1 MTKVV
6 QKTLTS
12 AILTVLLFCVSPG
25 LSRAAEEQN
34 ISREELEQLEP
45 FPEFF
50 EQMSPDGRLD
60 WLNSQIDQAAT
71 PAQNYNFQRAL
82 AFEHFFNYRNSEA
95 QELCEKNTPLSFD
108 IRYRF
113 ACIQVADLS
122 YEKRIDSF
130 LDLYETSI
138 DEDDQAMTARILTS
152 MGWYQSGK
160 GDIAAA
166 FKSYEQALAMGD
178 SLDFFTLNDAMV
190 NTASLYIIHGDKD
203 YIRKGIELHKQSIE
217 RIKLR
222 ASEDPEFAETVHEAM
237 IIPQFNIGIAYALHT
252 FEYEKALE
260 WFEIINASDTDIPHL
275 KFSSLIFSAL
285 SAVEIGRTHLAEQYL
300 DRTYNEPPINNTEF
314 SYLYC
319 YRELVKFKLDRESDL
334 DMCLPLHQNVPL
346 EVKIDVYKRVSNIA
360 DESIKYA
367 GMEQFY
373 KLFNDKLESQLKQSS
388 TSVAST
394 AELHRLQQES
404 RLRNELL
411 EKEIAL
417 KEAQQERREDQIR
430 LVVAI
435 ALILLLLVVITII
448 RLSQKRRMAEQYEEL
463 STLDVLTGLKN
474 RRFLEQNISREMSF
488 VKRSQAKQD
497 GHALGIYLLDI
508 DHFKHINDTYGHEV
522 GDQILIEFTQRI
534 NDTIRDT
541 DLFVRWGGEEFLL
554 VARLDN
560 ADGLHMLAERIIRA
574 VRQKPYTTAQEHS
587 IDITCTVGAVLYPC
601 LEKPDKEISW
611 NKLVQL
617 ADLALYYGKRK
628 QRDCWVC
635 IEKISNYES
644 RNIVLEQGF
653 EESLRQGLLTFS
665 TSITNTH

>member
-1 MTKVV
+1 M
-6 QKTLTS
+6 
-12 AILTVLLFCVSPG
+12 AALLIAYFNPAV
-25 LSRAAEEQN
+25 AAEEER
-34 ISREELEQLEP
+34 ISRQELEQLAP
-45 FPEFF
+45 FPEFY
-50 EQMSPDGRLD
+50 EQMSPEGRLD
-60 WLNSQIDQAAT
+60 WLNSQIDQTTT

-82 AFEHFFNYRNSEA
+82 AFEHFFNYRNSKA
-95 QELCEKNTPLSFD
+95 QDVCDNNPPLSFD

-113 ACIQVADLS
+113 ACIQVSDLS
-122 YEKRIDSF
+122 YEKRIDNF
-130 LDLYETSI
+130 LELYETAI
-138 DEDDQAMTARILTS
+138 EEDDTPMAARVLTS

-166 FKSYEQALAMGD
+166 FKSYEEALSMGE

-217 RIKLR
+217 RIRQR
-222 ASEDPEFAETVHEAM
+222 ASEDPEFAETSRTAM

-260 WFEIINASDTDIPHL
+260 WFEIINASNTEIPHL

-285 SAVEIGRTHLAEQYL
+285 SAIEIGRTQLAEQYL
-300 DRTYNEPPINNTEF
+300 ARTYDEPAVNNTEF

-319 YRELVKFKLDRESDL
+319 YRELVKFKLGQEADL
-334 DMCLPLHQNVPL
+334 DVCLPLHENVPL
-346 EVKIDVYKRVSNIA
+346 EVKIDVYKRISELNDDA
-360 DESIKYA
+360 IKYA

-373 KLFNDKLESQLKQSS
+373 KLFDEKLESQLKQSS

-435 ALILLLLVVITII
+435 AFILLLLVVITVI
-448 RLSQKRRMAEQYEEL
+448 RLNQKRRLAEQYEEL
-463 STLDVLTGLKN
+463 SVLDVLTGLKN
-474 RRFLEQNISREMSF
+474 RRFLEQNIGREMSF
-488 VKRSQAKQD
+488 VKRSQANQD

-508 DHFKHINDTYGHEV
+508 DHFKYINDTYGHEA

-560 ADGLHMLAERIIRA
+560 ADGLQVLAERVIQAIKQDSYA
-574 VRQKPYTTAQEHS
+574 AGQGKTV
-587 IDITCTVGAVLYPC
+587 DITCTVGSVVYPC
-601 LEKPDKEISW
+601 VENPEKHISW

-617 ADLALYYGKRK
+617 ADLALYYGKEK

-644 RNIVLEQGF
+644 RNTVLELGF

-665 TSITNTH
+665 TSISKPE